1 MSNYGKNGNLWSSFI
16 LMLLLMIMKIRF
28 QKLSVPLFMMLFLS
42 LMGTPARAAIYTF
55 APLPMEEPETVL
67 RQYKPLLAHL
77 ERETGH
83 RFHIV
88 YNRDYAELLRKFR
101 DGEVDLAYLGPLPY
115 VELKT
120 AYPAAAPIVNFRE
133 KSGKAKYTCALFT
146 AGEVN
151 PKPISGKAR
160 IALTQP
166 LSTCGYLAADALLA
180 QQRIDIEQLRY
191 RYLGKHDEAVL
202 SVVRGEFDWGAAKTS
217 IVSRYQ
223 NLGVRII
230 KETPELPA
238 FSLVANGARM
248 PQADVDAIRKSLLKL
263 RPLTNQEDANYTANW
278 GENVRYGVTSATE
291 ADFDPVRK
299 MRKNMRIPDQGNF

>member
-1 MSNYGKNGNLWSSFI
+1 
-16 LMLLLMIMKIRF
+16 MLLSLAMKIPL
-28 QKLSVPLFMMLFLS
+28 QVQSVPLVMMLFS
-42 LMGTPARAAIYTF
+42 LLAGSLARAETYAF
-55 APLPMEEPETVL
+55 APLPMEEPETVF

-77 ERETGH
+77 ERESGH

-88 YNRDYAELLRKFR
+88 YSRDYAELLRKFR
-101 DGEVDLAYLGPLPY
+101 AGEVDIAYLGPLPY
-115 VELKT
+115 VELKA
-120 AYPAAAPIVNFRE
+120 AYMAAEPIVNFRE

-146 AGEVN
+146 AGEGN
-151 PKPISGKAR
+151 PKPKSGKAR
-160 IALTQP
+160 VALTQA

-202 SVVRGEFDWGAAKTS
+202 SVVRGDFEWGTAKTS

-223 NLGVRII
+223 NLGIRII
-230 KETPELPA
+230 QETPELPA
-238 FSLVANGARM
+238 FSLVANSARM

-263 RPLTNQEDANYTANW
+263 RPLTSQVDANYTATW
-278 GENVRYGVTSATE
+278 GENVRYGVSSATD

-299 MRKNMRIPDQGNF
+299 MRKNKQIPEQGNF

>member
-1 MSNYGKNGNLWSSFI
+1 MF
-16 LMLLLMIMKIRF
+16 
-28 QKLSVPLFMMLFLS
+28 LFRALCLS
-42 LMGTPARAAIYTF
+42 LLGAPVSAQTYVF
-55 APLPMEEPETVL
+55 APLPMEEPEAVI
-67 RQYKPLLAHL
+67 RQYKPFLAHL
-77 ERETGH
+77 ERETGLH
-83 RFHIV
+83 FQIA
-88 YNRDYAELLRKFR
+88 YSKDYAELLRKFR
-101 DGEVDLAYLGPLPY
+101 DGEVDIAYLGPLPY
-115 VELKT
+115 VELKAT
-120 AYPAAAPIVNFRE
+120 YPAAEPVVHFLE

-238 FSLVANGARM
+238 FSLVVNGKRM